1 MEDKNIK
8 TVEPFMDSELID
20 PNTCG
25 RSVARLNIEKSLRAQ
40 TIDAVSCNDGYGDEY
55 FAREVY
61 GEAKMAY
68 TLGEIPR
75 ETFYEFHDI
84 LICLFHKDEDKPK
97 ESCMKRIGEL
107 GW

>member
-40 TIDAVSCNDGYGDEY
+40 AIDAVCCNEGLGDEL
-55 FAREVY
+55 FAREVL

-68 TLGEIPR
+68 NLHEMSRTE
-75 ETFYEFHDI
+75 FYEFHD
-84 LICLFHKDEDKPK
+84 LLVCLFYKDKYGQK
-97 ESCMKRIGEL
+97 VSCREQIVEM

>member
-40 TIDAVSCNDGYGDEY
+40 AIDAVSCNDGYGDEY

-68 TLGEIPR
+68 TLGELSQSK
-75 ETFYEFHDI
+75 FYEFHDL
-84 LICLFHKDEDKPK
+84 LICLFNKDGIGEKT
-97 ESCMKRIGEL
+97 SCMKRIDEL